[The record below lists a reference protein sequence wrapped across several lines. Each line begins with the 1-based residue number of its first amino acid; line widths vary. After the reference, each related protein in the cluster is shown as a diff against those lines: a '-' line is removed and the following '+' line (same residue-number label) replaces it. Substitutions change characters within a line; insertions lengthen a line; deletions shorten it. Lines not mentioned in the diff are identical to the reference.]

1 MPLPAT
7 SSSTPSPAPG
17 AAATSARNAEAP
29 QGTTTA
35 AATVAEP
42 TVPLFTMEQVQ
53 TMARQRRRCVLV
65 IHGDVVD
72 VPQSVSVHCSAVHS
86 CALLPLPLR
95 VSTRLDFSATMTRN
109 LSLLTSSSFC
119 FFRSIG
125 ARMLHRVFSP
135 LRRILGR
142 SRLVDSRFGPLQ
154 FMLEHPGGF
163 AIINNEN
170 GTDATVYFEDIGHST
185 DARRCVQSFKIG
197 RLEGAPATLAG
208 ESAGTS
214 SNLEAASAAAKALA
228 AKNGF
233 DKLSAAVSAIVFA
246 STLVLLLVS

>member
-72 VPQSVSVHCSAVHS
+72 VPQS
-86 CALLPLPLR
+86 
-95 VSTRLDFSATMTRN
+95 
-109 LSLLTSSSFC
+109 
-119 FFRSIG
+119 
-125 ARMLHRVFSP
+125 
-135 LRRILGR
+135 
-142 SRLVDSRFGPLQ
+142 